1 MLAHLDDE
9 VGVPEA
15 NDQGIL
21 TETTLDT
28 GPVHFSISIFG
39 SVIPLIS
46 FLQIFILSMFTLLN
60 GQES

>member
-46 FLQIFILSMFTLLN
+46 FH
-60 GQES
+60 

>member
-1 MLAHLDDE
+1 MLVHLDDE

-28 GPVHFSISIFG
+28 CPVHFSISILR
-39 SVIPLIS
+39 SVTPLIS
-46 FLQIFILSMFTLLN
+46 FD
-60 GQES
+60 